1 MISRRGAMAAAG
13 ALLAARQADAQYVQ
27 WPDWLGIYTGAA
39 RFHRSIPLE
48 DIFPPPKNPGV
59 DLDDRTPFGV
69 QFAVRTVD
77 GNAAVW
83 LRIDAGLLQTAEDG
97 ETLRFNALVDGVAL
111 LNAADAHPA
120 PRSAI
125 LTVRPNQLCNW
136 LGADDDV
143 RLPTERFDV
152 KEVYSSKFINATVN
166 YVILPIDFLN
176 SRWEVTA
183 GAGLSYNRMK
193 LSGNQSYIRQPNPYA
208 IYDDTSASFRADRK
222 GLGYVVNGSMDF
234 YWSPSVSTQFKM
246 EFRNTPALRIPE
258 QRMTYMTT
266 RSRVRLSDVRVL
278 KKHSIRYSGTVLSIS
293 IRFHI

>member
-125 LTVRPNQLCNW
+125 LTVRPDQLSTEALFVHADGSFW
-136 LGADDDV
+136 RRHFTATFTTVGADIILWIFDAAGTRARTWRGSTV
-143 RLPTERFDV
+143 R
-152 KEVYSSKFINATVN
+152 
-166 YVILPIDFLN
+166 
-176 SRWEVTA
+176 
-183 GAGLSYNRMK
+183 
-193 LSGNQSYIRQPNPYA
+193 
-208 IYDDTSASFRADRK
+208 
-222 GLGYVVNGSMDF
+222 
-234 YWSPSVSTQFKM
+234 
-246 EFRNTPALRIPE
+246 
-258 QRMTYMTT
+258 
-266 RSRVRLSDVRVL
+266 RVP
-278 KKHSIRYSGTVLSIS
+278 
-293 IRFHI
+293 